1 MYERVKQYERGLRE
15 RFGSREI
22 VRSWG
27 ESLVSKWVFLFLSHV
42 AEGQATK
49 QETEKA

>member
-1 MYERVKQYERGLRE
+1 MYEGVRQYQRGLRE
-15 RFGSREI
+15 RFGNRKI
-22 VRSWG
+22 ARSWG
-27 ESLVSKWVFLFLSHV
+27 ESLVSKRVFLFLSHV